1 MKTINL
7 SLVLC
12 LSMPALALAEN
23 EATTAYPEMYE
34 ASAPAAPATLTAKY
48 EATGKATEKLLS
60 ARINEKFIPGGDP
73 VPLSNYINE
82 GHYGQ

>member
-12 LSMPALALAEN
+12 LSMPALAFAAN

-34 ASAPAAPATLTAKY
+34 ASAPAAPTANY
-48 EATGKATEKLLS
+48 ESSGTATEKLLS
-60 ARINEKFIPGGDP
+60 VQSDEKFIAGTDP
-73 VPLSNYINE
+73 VPLSDYVNGGY
-82 GHYGQ
+82 YAK